1 MMNRIIFSMLAAVAA
16 IVLYSMSAAFAQSRA
31 DWPTKSLRLIVGAPA
46 GSTVDILGRLA
57 ASKLAQTLGH
67 QVIVDNRP
75 GAAGNLGAE
84 LAAKSAPDGY
94 TLLIITAAH
103 AISVSLYSRL
113 GYDLERDFSP
123 VSLLSLT
130 SFVLVVNPSLPI
142 RSVKELL
149 KLAKSKPGQL
159 AFASAGNGSPPHL
172 AGELFKSMAG
182 VDIVHVPY
190 RGDAPASTDVLSG
203 HVPMM
208 FMNIVLAMPNVRAG
222 KLRALAVTGST
233 RAAVIP
239 DVPTIA
245 ESGLAGYQVNGWWG
259 ILVPKETPAG
269 VVARLSADL
278 ASIMRMPEVKE
289 RLEREGSE
297 PVGSSPAQFAAHI
310 KAEIGKWTP
319 VVKASGARVD

>member
-1 MMNRIIFSMLAAVAA
+1 MMRKSICFALATAVSL
-16 IVLYSMSAAFAQSRA
+16 ILYSAPAAFAQNRA

-57 ASKLAQTLGH
+57 AAKLPETLGH

-103 AISVSLYSRL
+103 AISASLYSRL
-113 GYDLERDFSP
+113 GYDLVRDFAP

-130 SFVLVVNPSLPI
+130 SFVLVVNPSLPV
-142 RSVKELL
+142 RSVTELV

-182 VDIVHVPY
+182 VDLVHIPY
-190 RGDAPASTDVLSG
+190 RGDAPALTDVLSG

-222 KLRALAVTGST
+222 KLRALAVTGSR
-233 RAAVIP
+233 RAAVIHN
-239 DVPTIA
+239 VPTVA

-259 ILVPKETPAG
+259 ILVPRGTPAE

-278 ASIMRMPEVKE
+278 AKIMRLPDVKE
-289 RLEREGSE
+289 RLEREGSD
-297 PVGSSPAQFAAHI
+297 PVGSSPEQFGAHI
-310 KAEIGKWTP
+310 KAEIAKWAP